1 MSQTATVAAEMW
13 ERDDLD
19 QPAPDPSRAEMED
32 LTPAQVQS
40 YLSPV
45 ESTIGAQ
52 ASGLCEEEIF
62 HRDGRQAVLVSGG
75 VSVLTRTS
83 GLFVLVPI
91 SAQISAPEGSW
102 IVASAFCE
110 VPHV

>member
-1 MSQTATVAAEMW
+1 MAALAELAAEMW
-13 ERDDLD
+13 ERDDLG
-19 QPAPDPSRAEMED
+19 QPDPTRAEMED

-62 HRDGRQAVLVSGG
+62 HRDGRQAVFSLGWGNFCAHTNRRPFLCLDVQLSAAGG
-75 VSVLTRTS
+75 RWVTR
-83 GLFVLVPI
+83 
-91 SAQISAPEGSW
+91 SALA
-102 IVASAFCE
+102 E
-110 VPHV
+110 VPCHVD

>member
-32 LTPAQVQS
+32 LTPARVGC
-40 YLSPV
+40 YPSPV

-75 VSVLTRTS
+75 GFCAHANRRP
-83 GLFVLVPI
+83 FVLVPI